1 MDRASARWRT
11 KRTAASQPSFPAR
24 SPNSLTCRAPLSVTA
39 SGKRAT
45 PSFTRVTLFT
55 SRTSCLPSSRDSRKS
70 KRDLPMVTSDRSSF
84 HPPNSDIASTDSA
97 RPMSRLES
105 VVSREISPSPSGA
118 WTRTADHLV
127 LLAADAALWSQ
138 IDVPGTRSSHRRP
151 GSGRCASCGPPPSKG
166 SAMTK
171 KRLGR
176 STKRASRRGPL
187 IGSNG
192 SARVMESTPSLSSCF
207 TQAAEVAAMLR
218 ALCSFSRF
226 DDRAVTG
233 RRYRCSTELQAVLRV

>member
-84 HPPNSDIASTDSA
+84 LPPTELRYCVDGQ
-97 RPMSRLES
+97 RPADES
-105 VVSREISPSPSGA
+105 IGE
-118 WTRTADHLV
+118 
-127 LLAADAALWSQ
+127 
-138 IDVPGTRSSHRRP
+138 RSVQRDQSITLGSLDQNGRPPRPPRR
-151 GSGRCASCGPPPSKG
+151 GRCTLEPDRCPGNQKLSQTPRIWKVCFVRPAAFQRFRHDQETIGALDEAS
-166 SAMTK
+166 
-171 KRLGR
+171 
-176 STKRASRRGPL
+176 
-187 IGSNG
+187 
-192 SARVMESTPSLSSCF
+192 F
-207 TQAAEVAAMLR
+207 
-218 ALCSFSRF
+218 
-226 DDRAVTG
+226 
-233 RRYRCSTELQAVLRV
+233 